1 MGIAL
6 IACQA
11 LNVWGYDFSSKTQ
24 YSVEEALDSVAL
36 YYSINP
42 DGKTVSV
49 TVGPEKYKF
58 NHIRIPETV
67 ANNDVTYTVTEIAHG
82 AFSGGNI
89 DIVEMANTITK
100 IGDNAFYNCGIDSIK
115 FSKNLKSIGESAFWD
130 SNLTSVYLPEGFE
143 EIKSFAF
150 AINMNKKAKL
160 NRIILPSTLTE
171 MGISAFAYNV
181 ATKSLII
188 PDKITEIKQS
198 VFQGCSNLE
207 ILQLPKNLTTI
218 GDYAF
223 TGCGLLEIDENIL
236 PLKLTKIGEK
246 AFQGAKAKSITL
258 PDNITEIGSQ
268 AFSGCDNLQSI
279 KFSKGL
285 TELPNYICYS
295 CTQLINVEIPEGIKS
310 IDFSAF
316 AGSSRLSKIKLP
328 ESLTS
333 LGAGAFSSSGL
344 TEIIIPSGI
353 NILANNVF
361 YGCKYLKQVVIPGTI
376 KTIGG
381 EAFSG
386 CSGLESIIIEDGV
399 ESIGGRAFSGCNSL
413 TEVKLPKSIK
423 NIESAFSDC
432 KYLETVS
439 MTECNLR
446 TLGVNAF
453 SGCSSLENI
462 TLPDSLTSI
471 EQCAFAN
478 CTSLIDIKL
487 KEGLTT
493 IGIQSFYG
501 CTSLS
506 KIELP
511 KSLTNIGSQAFQNCT
526 SLGNITIPHNV
537 SNWGKE
543 CFYGCTSLKE
553 VHYKR
558 AVLPSLA
565 TSVRL
570 IEDNNQCTLFVPTGS
585 KESYEA
591 SSNWN
596 NFSAI
601 VEEEIGY
608 DILYRV
614 SVAKTGKGT
623 VTVNESSATNN
634 DIVSGTD
641 VKLLITPQNG
651 WKIQKVTIN
660 DTDITEECLDGEYV
674 IESIAQNTSITVIF
688 EELPAILHL
697 KQADGGSINIPIVKG
712 TKFTCTLS
720 VEDGWSINTVQ
731 FNNSNVTSQVDEN
744 NNYTSPIIYND
755 AILSVSYEKYGDS
768 SVSSMIDESSVTAYV
783 TDKGLLIIEGT
794 ENMTPI
800 SVFASDGRLVT
811 TIISNNG
818 RTTYN
823 LKKRGVY
830 LVKTISKTIKVGY

>member
-115 FSKNLKSIGESAFWD
+115 FSKNLKSIGESAFKW

-143 EIKSFAF
+143 TIGDNAF
-150 AINMNKKAKL
+150 AGNTNNLSQPLGKIYT
-160 NRIILPSTLTE
+160 ISLPSTLTDI
-171 MGISAFAYNV
+171 GTSAFANNSPLNNV
-181 ATKSLII
+181 VI
-188 PDKITEIKQS
+188 PENITEIKNS
-198 VFQGCSNLE
+198 VFGGCWNLSNVV
-207 ILQLPKNLTTI
+207 LPEKLTKI

-223 TGCGLLEIDENIL
+223 SRCGIQELNSEFFPTTLTEIGDYAFSYHEIYGRTAVLKKVVLPNNIKILGNGCFADQKSLESITFSSGMAEIPNSVCGGCSHLVKVVI
-236 PLKLTKIGEK
+236 PNSITKIGGG
-246 AFQGAKAKSITL
+246 AFSGTTL
-258 PDNITEIGSQ
+258 LSHIDLPSSVTEIGTQ
-268 AFSGCDNLQSI
+268 AFSAS
-279 KFSKGL
+279 GL
-285 TELPNYICYS
+285 ISFTFPP
-295 CTQLINVEIPEGIKS
+295 NVEVVTSSVLGSCVYLEEVNFSDKTKIIKS
-310 IDFSAF
+310 SVFSGCKSLRKIDIPNSVETIE
-316 AGSSRLSKIKLP
+316 G
-328 ESLTS
+328 S
-333 LGAGAFSSSGL
+333 LGYTCEKLEEINMSGCKVKKLDGTFRTLTYLKKVTLPKSL
-344 TEIIIPSGI
+344 TEIG
-353 NILANNVF
+353 
-361 YGCKYLKQVVIPGTI
+361 
-376 KTIGG
+376 
-381 EAFSG
+381 
-386 CSGLESIIIEDGV
+386 
-399 ESIGGRAFSGCNSL
+399 NS
-413 TEVKLPKSIK
+413 S
-423 NIESAFSDC
+423 
-432 KYLETVS
+432 
-439 MTECNLR
+439 
-446 TLGVNAF
+446 F

-462 TLPDSLTSI
+462 TLPDSL
-471 EQCAFAN
+471 E
-478 CTSLIDIKL
+478 
-487 KEGLTT
+487 T

-823 LKKRGVY
+823 LKERGVY